1 MVTYVEYLK
10 SILNR
15 IVDSYDVL
23 EAIEDKPGDLK
34 KIEKEMLKINGFVR
48 VISNKIEIE
57 KIPLADFKITKKK
70 FAEYLV
76 AYSFEKEIETMAPL
90 YSNDVNRIKNMRLK
104 ILESLK
110 NSDYVILLDDKG
122 LALTSIEFSELLN
135 KKMVSSNN
143 ELVFVVGGAFGFS
156 ESVYKRADTKL
167 SLSKM
172 TFSHQMVRLIFKEQ
186 LYRAFSILKGEKY
199 HHE

>member
-1 MVTYVEYLK
+1 MKVKLIVIGKTKSKFLIDGENEYQKRLRHYCKFSELIIPDIKNGGKLSKKELK
-10 SILNR
+10 
-15 IVDSYDVL
+15 
-23 EAIEDKPGDLK
+23 
-34 KIEKEMLKINGFVR
+34 EKEGNLILK
-48 VISNKIEIE
+48 
-57 KIPLADFKITKKK
+57 
-70 FAEYLV
+70 
-76 AYSFEKEIETMAPL
+76 
-90 YSNDVNRIKNMRLK
+90 
-104 ILESLK
+104 SLK

-135 KKMVSSNN
+135 KKMVSSTN

-156 ESVYKRADTKL
+156 ESVYKRANTKL

-172 TFSHQMVRLIFKEQ
+172 TFSHQMVRMIFKEQ